1 MDKEEQ
7 QIKTS
12 SDASKVKKPKKSY
25 QFQAGNKCGVGRIK
39 GSKSNAQMAI
49 EEIGEKHA
57 AEAYMMIVKSAMGEK
72 VEGDL
77 ASCKYIIDRCVP
89 IRKGARISLNLP
101 NTIQDVEQLDEAS
114 NKVFNMMANA
124 QISLEEAT
132 MLCSVIEFRSKT
144 IELRDG
150 IGQIAEMR
158 KEIEVLKRKDGF

>member
-1 MDKEEQ
+1 MDKEDAQ
-7 QIKTS
+7 KQTS
-12 SDASKVKKPKKSY
+12 IDEPNISKPKKSY

-57 AEAYMMIVKSAMGEK
+57 AEAYMMIVKAAMGEK
-72 VEGDL
+72 VKGDL

-101 NTIQDVEQLDEAS
+101 STIQGAEQLDEAS
-114 NKVFNMMANA
+114 SKVFNMMANA
-124 QISLEEAT
+124 QISLEEAA

-158 KEIEVLKRKDGF
+158 KEIETLKKKDGY